1 MVHSNFECIFRFLNG
16 AVYLEKGESAA
27 PPGAAERRPPLYGWW
42 ILQINVRQP
51 YAPGVTQAKV
61 DQKLL
66 GLERYY

>member
-1 MVHSNFECIFRFLNG
+1 MLKFMNE

-42 ILQINVRQP
+42 ILQIHIRQP
-51 YAPGVTQAKV
+51 YGPDVTQTKV
-61 DQKLL
+61 DQRLL